1 MNWWI
6 GFILGLFTGL
16 IFGYFLLRAKIANI
30 ERYEEELA
38 EYFKEVVKALKS
50 KYEPSIP
57 LENVTVKDFPLKKNG
72 KEKNGNED
80 VKTALK
86 TLGYKASEIN
96 SAISQLPENLTTT
109 EDKIKAALQYFDKGK

>member
-38 EYFKEVVKALKS
+38 EYFKEVVEALKN
-50 KYEPSIP
+50 KYEPSTP
-57 LENVTVKDFPLKKNG
+57 LEDVTVKNFPLKK
-72 KEKNGNED
+72 KENENSNED
-80 VKTALK
+80 IKAALT
-86 TLGYKASEIN
+86 TLGYKTSEIK
-96 SAISQLPENLTTT
+96 SAFAQLPEGLST
-109 EDKIKAALQYFDKGK
+109 EDKLKMALQYFDKGAH